1 MADGGVARG
10 RAHIAVSTKF
20 ATWYI
25 CMEVVLDLRIG
36 REVTGENGNLLMR
49 ANWTFPALV
58 GGGLE
63 VAQLIGVVELD
74 DNFTVEVDDIFEL
87 VTKVLKELDNFIL
100 DICVLDWD
108 VLVCFVF
115 DGCVL
120 VDLEIEIPES
130 VDLKLLEE
138 ELEEDGRWELV
149 MLKTL
154 VEEERM
160 VATLVDLRLLEKGE
174 IWEFEILKAFVD
186 VDTVFEVDW
195 EDMETVLVTS

>member
-1 MADGGVARG
+1 M
-10 RAHIAVSTKF
+10 
-20 ATWYI
+20 
-25 CMEVVLDLRIG
+25 
-36 REVTGENGNLLMR
+36 
-49 ANWTFPALV
+49 
-58 GGGLE
+58 
-63 VAQLIGVVELD
+63 AQLIGVVELD

-138 ELEEDGRWELV
+138 ELEEDGR
-149 MLKTL
+149 
-154 VEEERM
+154 
-160 VATLVDLRLLEKGE
+160 
-174 IWEFEILKAFVD
+174 
-186 VDTVFEVDW
+186 
-195 EDMETVLVTS
+195 